1 MIKIGLQEVEEN
13 ILQACKKVG
22 RSRDEITLVAVS
34 KTQTPATIL
43 EGYEAGIRDFGEN
56 RVQEFIEKVD
66 LLPEDIHWHMIG
78 HLQRNKVKPMVG
90 KVKLIHSVD
99 SLRLAETIESEYAKK
114 GLIANILLEVNV
126 SGEESKFGLKINETL
141 PLIKKISNF
150 NHIRVKGLMTMAP
163 FTENAESNREFF
175 IALKKLSV
183 DIARENLDNITMRV
197 LSMGMTNDYP
207 VAVEE
212 GATLLRVGTGIF
224 GAR

>member
-126 SGEESKFGLKINETL
+126 SGEESKFCLKINETL